1 MTKIKEMTEE
11 QKKIWKN
18 EIQKLKKKLRKEE

>member
-1 MTKIKEMTEE
+1 MTKIREMTEE

>member
-18 EIQKLKKKLRKEE
+18 EIQKLKRKLRKEE